1 MELKMSISTPPLTE
15 MIQITRL
22 LSPPPPPEIV
32 PISRLPTTPA
42 PPERT
47 VSSCIA
53 EALGIRPVPVP
64 MENSPPTL
72 AGRVTLH
79 CPVPLLIPTPEEAE
93 DWIRFYDRLPFD
105 FKPTFQGTPLE
116 QAQEIVTWLQGP
128 GNEAV
133 LGCTSLDLSE
143 AELSSYP
150 RLLSLFRNLENL
162 DLTMN
167 QLRTIPPEIAQL
179 QALECLV
186 LDDNALTMLPPEI
199 RELHLLEELHIA
211 NNQLTAFPEQILQM
225 SCDMIITAWN
235 NPFEPAY
242 LEQFF
247 QGLRHHQQTHPDEG
261 PSIVLNELDKKETIA
276 ERLQIWSQ
284 EYQQAFPFCKPWCS
298 RTADLTPLTCL
309 EGIDAHNFHKFLR
322 RIREMADY
330 TVEYDDTIDE
340 MPVRK
345 KNIIRRVE
353 AMVELACINPDF
365 KKKMLAI
372 LEIGSNSCGDRVT
385 LLFNEIEIEWQLHHA
400 NLLDE
405 QFIPMAQQA
414 SLYYQLQKHALQVA
428 EQYHLQ
434 DEIETVLGFHL
445 FLRKQLH
452 LPISTETMLYTNASG
467 VTDAMLKNAMTAM
480 RSFTNTQ
487 LLELSTHWQERMR
500 KRHAQE
506 AEVVQEKFVNLLD
519 AAQEYFSIEK
529 PEERITWLATLTNDA
544 IRQFLLNL
552 TAKSYD
558 EAVLV
563 IMQMQEQAT
572 AQLGQRQN
580 KRKRS

>member
-1 MELKMSISTPPLTE
+1 MSISTPPLTE
-15 MIQITRL
+15 IIPISRL
-22 LSPPPPPEIV
+22 FSPPAPPDIV

-53 EALGIRPVPVP
+53 EALGMRPVPVP
-64 MENSPPTL
+64 TENIPPTL
-72 AGRVTLH
+72 TGRVTLQ

-93 DWIRFYDRLPFD
+93 DWVRFYDRLPFD
-105 FKPTFQGTPLE
+105 FKPTFQGTALE
-116 QAQEIVTWLQGP
+116 QAQEIATWLQGP
-128 GNEAV
+128 GKEAV
-133 LGCTSLDLSE
+133 LDCTSLDLAE
-143 AELSSYP
+143 AGLTSWP
-150 RLLSLFRNLENL
+150 RLMILFRNLENL
-162 DLTMN
+162 DLCTN
-167 QLRTIPPEIAQL
+167 QLCTLPPEIAQL
-179 QALECLV
+179 QALECLD
-186 LDDNALTMLPPEI
+186 LENNALTMLPPEI
-199 RELHLLEELHIA
+199 GELPMLEELLIA
-211 NNQLTAFPEQILQM
+211 NNQLTAFPEEILHM
-225 SCDMIITAWN
+225 PYGSIISAWN

-242 LEQFF
+242 LEQFL
-247 QGLRHHQQTHPDEG
+247 QRLRNHRQMHPNEG
-261 PSIVLNELDKKETIA
+261 PSIVLNESDRTETIDD
-276 ERLQIWSQ
+276 RLATWSQ

-298 RTADLTPLTCL
+298 RVRDLTPLTCL
-309 EGIDAHNFHKFLR
+309 EGVDAQNFLIFLR

-330 TVEYDDTIDE
+330 TVEYDDTLDE

-400 NLLDE
+400 NLSDE
-405 QFIPMAQQA
+405 QFIPMAQLA

-428 EQYHLQ
+428 EQHDLA

-445 FLRKQLH
+445 LLRKQLH
-452 LPISTETMLYTNASG
+452 LPISTETMLYTNASS
-467 VTDAMLKNAMTAM
+467 VTDAMLKDAMTAM
-480 RSFTNTQ
+480 RSFSSMQ

-506 AEVVQEKFVNLLD
+506 AEAVQEKFDHLLT
-519 AAQEYFSIEK
+519 AAEEYFSIETS
-529 PEERITWLATLTNDA
+529 EERITWLATLANDDT
-544 IRQFLLNL
+544 RKFLSNL
-552 TAKSYD
+552 SARSYN
-558 EAVLV
+558 EAALV
-563 IMQMQEQAT
+563 IKEMLEQAT
-572 AQLGQRQN
+572 ARLGQNQN